1 MCILKLLQSTS
12 LPVVEN
18 LPTDFRPS
26 CHFKIFSTVPESNK
40 IVNGVRTSWNCF
52 RPNIA
57 SSTWP
62 PPWLYLHVE
71 FYPHCAFVLDV
82 SRDCFSWKC
91 WATIWPPWQLSRFR
105 PCQHVEFSRPLG
117 ALTFVSGDYL
127 RLNLWAWALA
137 TLRFPPMSTCWV
149 RPILQKPLFWRL
161 PETSDLSPHRAV
173 MRINTW

>member
-1 MCILKLLQSTS
+1 MCA
-12 LPVVEN
+12 
-18 LPTDFRPS
+18 F
-26 CHFKIFSTVPESNK
+26 
-40 IVNGVRTSWNCF
+40 WNCF
-52 RPNIA
+52 SQHLCLLLKICWRISAQVAISRFSPLCLSQTKLSMVCVHLEIA
-57 SSTWP
+57 SDQILP
-62 PPWLYLHVE
+62 QALGLLLGFRMYLHVE

-91 WATIWPPWQLSRFR
+91 WASIWPPWLLSRFR
-105 PCQHVEFSRPLG
+105 PCQHVEFSPPLG

-161 PETSDLSPHRAV
+161 PET
-173 MRINTW
+173 